1 MIKNKKILER
11 FEIEFLKNEE
21 LNYEKNLKIFTELHK
36 FSKHLNKFQF
46 EFLEDIENDIKYAF
60 AINGI
65 KRNFKKYSK
74 GT

>member
-11 FEIEFLKNEE
+11 FEIELLKNEK
-21 LNYEKNLKIFTELHK
+21 LNYERNLKIFSELHK
-36 FSKHLNKFQF
+36 FSKHLNKFRF

-65 KRNFKKYSK
+65 KRTFKKYSK